1 MPFSDSPS
9 PLPMCLLIHIPVNIC
24 CPELLFYLSC
34 GVIFQCYPHHTTVM
48 EQETDFIPNLP
59 EGPLNVYRK
68 QASFDWKKLKLVF
81 DKPEILK
88 LKVGTV

>member
-1 MPFSDSPS
+1 MLDWKP
-9 PLPMCLLIHIPVNIC
+9 
-24 CPELLFYLSC
+24 
-34 GVIFQCYPHHTTVM
+34 GVMFQYYPHQAIVM
-48 EQETDFIPNLP
+48 EQETDFIPDLP

-88 LKVGTV
+88 LKVSTV